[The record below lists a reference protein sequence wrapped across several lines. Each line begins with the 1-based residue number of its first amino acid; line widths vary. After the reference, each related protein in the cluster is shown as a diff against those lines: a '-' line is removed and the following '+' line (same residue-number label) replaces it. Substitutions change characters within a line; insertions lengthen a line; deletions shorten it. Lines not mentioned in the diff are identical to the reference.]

1 MKNTNSTDSDRIN
14 ENPLKENSPSMS
26 SNSIS
31 PSLSEAKKKQIQVRN
46 MIKGRE
52 INILMIL
59 KIQFLGAFFTN
70 MFKNINAKQA
80 SENMMEDGALKSP
93 FMFRNLFQTEPDIEN
108 EEEVKLGIHYS
119 INFKDVYREGRK
131 LGEVSN
137 IIICF

>member
-1 MKNTNSTDSDRIN
+1 
-14 ENPLKENSPSMS
+14 
-26 SNSIS
+26 
-31 PSLSEAKKKQIQVRN
+31 

>member
-31 PSLSEAKKKQIQVRN
+31 PSLSEDKKKQIQVRN